1 MKMAR
6 KLLGKNTSLH
16 EKLLAG
22 NKVYEGTRFS
32 PHTKGGGGINF
43 GRPREK
49 KISKGAIQRRFQRTG
64 K

>member
-1 MKMAR
+1 MSMA
-6 KLLGKNTSLH
+6 KKIAGKNTSLH
-16 EKLLAG
+16 DKLLAG
-22 NKVYEGTRFS
+22 KKVYNGTSFS
-32 PHTKGGGGINF
+32 PHKGGGINF